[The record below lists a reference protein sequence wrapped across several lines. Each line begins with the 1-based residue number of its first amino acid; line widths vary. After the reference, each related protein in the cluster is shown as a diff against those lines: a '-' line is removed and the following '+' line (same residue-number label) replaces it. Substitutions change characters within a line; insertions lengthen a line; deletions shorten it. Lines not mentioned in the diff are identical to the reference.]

1 MSTLPDVKLR
11 SWDRKENDTHL
22 AIYPHDLIYLKP
34 RKHTEKHFTVLHNE
48 SSGRGWL
55 SSLLDEWTTIEVRF
69 LEAVRGL
76 QENLWPHRAD
86 PQKHTQ
92 RKRNQEA

>member
-34 RKHTEKHFTVLHNE
+34 RKHTEKHFIYLRQKQ
-48 SSGRGWL
+48 GRNMHPEKRAGI
-55 SSLLDEWTTIEVRF
+55 LLNKECAI
-69 LEAVRGL
+69 RG
-76 QENLWPHRAD
+76 
-86 PQKHTQ
+86 
-92 RKRNQEA
+92 